1 MAVQFQD
8 TWLMVI
14 AVPSTGKYFVL
25 ATTPTRLYQFQGYVS
40 SSSERPLLQQVF
52 CSDLVKITS
61 LDNIFPIHVI
71 EFDISLTRCFL
82 TTSMFLRGSS
92 SSPAAWR
99 HPLSPSTG
107 HLLPGRSWCRE
118 PRLVLPWYFTTTLFI
133 EQDLW
138 LIVLATFTSL
148 FLAMGL
154 HGKLS
159 CLINLVGSNDHPNN
173 NKYFWFVYYFKSK
186 FDFLNIW
193 IQEWKYFVN

>member
-1 MAVQFQD
+1 
-8 TWLMVI
+8 MVI

-52 CSDLVKITS
+52 CSDLYAVEKCCENRFFGLYIC
-61 LDNIFPIHVI
+61 PIHVI
-71 EFDISLTRCFL
+71 EVDISLTRCFL

-92 SSPAAWR
+92 SSQAAWR

-159 CLINLVGSNDHPNN
+159 CLINLVGSHDHLNN
-173 NKYFWFVYYFKSK
+173 IILFWFVYYLNTR
-186 FDFLNIW
+186 FDFSNIW
-193 IQEWKYFVN
+193 IQE

>member
-1 MAVQFQD
+1 
-8 TWLMVI
+8 MVI

-61 LDNIFPIHVI
+61 LDNIFQIHGVEI
-71 EFDISLTRCFL
+71 NIFLTRCFL

-159 CLINLVGSNDHPNN
+159 CLINLVGSHDHLNN
-173 NKYFWFVYYFKSK
+173 IIHLST
-186 FDFLNIW
+186 IW
-193 IQEWKYFVN
+193 IQYLISLIFEYKNENIL